1 MHKNLSLQM
10 PDPGHPWFD
19 FDCGRSS
26 DLSVCS
32 AFPPEGQW
40 RRMPQTRHGLKGLTA
55 TGIVPDLHRIPF
67 SRTPGK
73 ASRRSHR
80 NPMQIYAF
88 DSYNASSSL
97 LPYLLSSP
105 SLPALASIA
114 PMFLPKTSASFFS
127 ETRSLQSF
135 SSLTSSS

>member
-1 MHKNLSLQM
+1 M

-19 FDCGRSS
+19 LIAAGLLTCPSCNTFPPGRAVAFDCCR
-26 DLSVCS
+26 
-32 AFPPEGQW
+32 
-40 RRMPQTRHGLKGLTA
+40 TRLGLTGLTA

-80 NPMQIYAF
+80 NPTQIYAF
-88 DSYNASSSL
+88 YPYNASSSL

-105 SLPALASIA
+105 SLSILASIA
-114 PMFLPKTSASFFS
+114 PIFLPNTSASFFI

-135 SSLTSSS
+135 SSLTSSSCVQGFR